1 MICFVSAQT
10 LPPLPSFSGF
20 DARACTRARH
30 PTTKRRNT
38 QKKES
43 WGACACMQWLVK
55 CCRGLDKSLKSYW
68 YDVVRAT
75 PIHRN
80 RRAYSLTLCHA
91 RTHARTHTHTHTHSS
106 HATTYMHSCI
116 QYKQHPHKHWPNEHT
131 PADAYTY
138 ASKHALTILKHENSE
153 LGIKQHP
160 AAHVEF
166 APVYQHGILQI
177 PRNDPRSVG
186 GRRVDMLQ

>member
-1 MICFVSAQT
+1 MRAQCRWAHLICFVSAQN
-10 LPPLPSFSGF
+10 LPPLPSFSGC

-75 PIHRN
+75 PIHTKK
-80 RRAYSLTLCHA
+80 RAYSLTLCHA
-91 RTHARTHTHTHTHSS
+91 HTHTHTHTHT
-106 HATTYMHSCI
+106 A
-116 QYKQHPHKHWPNEHT
+116 HT
-131 PADAYTY
+131 PRRTSIRAHSTNSTHTNTGPMNTHPQTHMHTR
-138 ASKHALTILKHENSE
+138 ASTHS
-153 LGIKQHP
+153 P
-160 AAHVEF
+160 
-166 APVYQHGILQI
+166 
-177 PRNDPRSVG
+177 S
-186 GRRVDMLQ
+186 